1 MWLTNKS
8 NKRKGWWDCTSDK
21 QRKSIIRST
30 AVCSQQNVY
39 YLSLT
44 LNLQGKGEFSMEF
57 KNYSQAHPQ
66 TQAELAESYSGGAV
80 GGGGAAASGKKAQK
94 DASRTQV
101 VCYVMKWPQFKV
113 HQYWA
118 FFFY

>member
-1 MWLTNKS
+1 MGLQVRQTEK
-8 NKRKGWWDCTSDK
+8 
-21 QRKSIIRST
+21 
-30 AVCSQQNVY
+30 VY
-39 YLSLT
+39 YQIHRGLQSTKRLLLSLT

-94 DASRTQV
+94 GRKQNV
-101 VCYVMKWPQFKV
+101 VCYVMK
-113 HQYWA
+113 
-118 FFFY
+118 